1 MKSTYSLAVVGAE
14 SSIMLFQAIGAEV
27 HAVYS
32 AEETKDKILELMTTY
47 QNEADQIP
55 KYAVVFIDEEWYK
68 TLPDEVIERSA
79 RKSLPALVPLPAL
92 NSSDKNFAQKRLSS
106 IVERAIGS
114 DILS

>member
-32 AEETKDKILELMTTY
+32 AQETKDKVLELMQTY
-47 QNEADQIP
+47 QNEADQTA
-55 KYAVVFIDEEWYK
+55 KYAVIFIDEEWYK
-68 TLPDEVIERSA
+68 TLTDDVIERFA
-79 RKSLPALVPLPAL
+79 KRSLPALIPLPAL